1 LKLIIVESPAKAR
14 TITRFLDDSYVVT
27 SSYGH
32 IRDLPGSAKEI
43 PAKYKKEPW
52 SRFGVNMDDGYAPI
66 YVVSADSK
74 KQVAELKKLIK
85 NAEEILLATD
95 EDREGEAIS
104 WHLLEVLQPQVPVR
118 RITFHEITK
127 EAIQA
132 ALDAPRDVD
141 MKLVRAQEGRRILDR
156 LYGYSLSP
164 VLWKKVR
171 TKLSAGRVQSV
182 AVRLV
187 VEKEEERQAFHVAK
201 FCDIE
206 AALLSEDLLFSAR
219 LTDVDGVKVAGSKDF
234 DPDTG
239 LLKSVDKRVHLGEV
253 RATQLAAAS
262 LAQVPWQVVDVTHK
276 ESTQRPAPPFTTSTL
291 QQAASGRLKMTPQRV
306 MRIAQRLYEGMGGFR
321 EGLITYMRTDSLT
334 LSEKAL
340 SETEAMI
347 RDTFGAD
354 YTDGPRRYKTKSK
367 GAQEAHEAIRP
378 TDVNRTPDKIA
389 GRLDSEELAV
399 YRLIW
404 NRAVASQMA
413 NAKLDKTVV
422 DFVAMVPGD
431 GGASLQLKYRAN
443 GSVVRFPGFLKVY
456 GDKGKDTLLPDLTP
470 GLLIGGPK
478 DTASPH
484 VEIQKVEALAH
495 ETQPP
500 ARYTEASLIKKLE
513 DEGIGR
519 PSTYAAVVATIQSR
533 EYVVKK
539 GGALLPSYIG
549 IAVTHLLR
557 EHFNKYVDLKFT
569 ARMEEDLDRIASGD
583 VDWVEFLDTF
593 YRGDGSRTGLEQDIA
608 AELEKIEFPRI
619 KVGVDPKTGHPIV
632 LRIGRAYVSV
642 HVEGADDRRATLP
655 VDLLVDELT
664 PEKALEL
671 IQLRDKS
678 REPIGVHPE
687 SGQNIYALIGP
698 FGPYLQLGEQE
709 GDQKPKRIS
718 LGKKTDPTT
727 IDLAYALKLL
737 SLPREIGID
746 PETDK
751 PVRAGLGRFG
761 PYVERAR
768 VFASVETV
776 DTLFTITLEQALE
789 RIRNKNK
796 KIVLKDLGT
805 HPDTGEPL
813 AVYKGRYGPYVTD
826 GKVNAT
832 IGRDRDPEDVT
843 AQDALALLKTATER
857 AKTKKKTTKKTTAKK
872 KTVKKKTKKK
882 VAKKTAKKAAKKSA
896 AKKKAA
902 KQTPA
907 NKDA

>member
-1 LKLIIVESPAKAR
+1 MKLIIVESPAKAR
-14 TITRFLDDSYVVT
+14 TITRFLDDSYTVT

-74 KQVAELKKLIK
+74 KQVAELKKLMK
-85 NAEEILLATD
+85 SAEEILLATD

-104 WHLLEVLQPQVPVR
+104 WHLLEVLQPKIPVR
-118 RITFHEITK
+118 RISFHEITK
-127 EAIQA
+127 EAIDE
-132 ALDAPRDVD
+132 ALNSPREVD
-141 MKLVRAQEGRRILDR
+141 MQLVRAQEGRRILDR

-201 FCDIE
+201 YCDIE
-206 AALLSEDLLFSAR
+206 AALSTEDRQFSVR
-219 LTDVDGVKVAGSKDF
+219 LTEVDGMKIAGGKDF
-234 DPDTG
+234 DADTG
-239 LLKSVDKRVHLGEV
+239 LLKDAGKRVHLDE
-253 RATQLAAAS
+253 ATAESMAAA
-262 LAQVPWQVVDVTHK
+262 AKTNVPWQVTAVTRK
-276 ESTQRPAPPFTTSTL
+276 ETTQRPSPPFTTSTL
-291 QQAASGRLKMTPQRV
+291 QQAASGGLKMTPQRV

-334 LSEKAL
+334 LSEKFL
-340 SETEAMI
+340 GETETMV
-347 RDTFGAD
+347 RETFGAD
-354 YTDGPRRYKTKSK
+354 YTTGPRRYKTKAK

-378 TDVNRTPDKIA
+378 TDVNRTPDAVA

-413 NAKLDKTVV
+413 NAKLDKTAV
-422 DFVAMVPGD
+422 DIIARVPGGE
-431 GGASLQLKYRAN
+431 GGAQQELTYRAN
-443 GSVVRFPGFLKVY
+443 GSVVRFPGFQKVY
-456 GDKGKDTLLPDLTP
+456 GDKGKDTLLPDLTE
-470 GLLIGGPK
+470 GLLVGGPK
-478 DTASPH
+478 GSATPDVMIESVVA
-484 VEIQKVEALAH
+484 QAH

-519 PSTYAAVVATIQSR
+519 PSTYAAVIGTIQSR
-533 EYVVKK
+533 EYVMKK
-539 GGALLPSYIG
+539 SGALLPSYIG

-557 EHFNKYVDLKFT
+557 EHFNKYVDLNFT
-569 ARMEEDLDRIASGD
+569 AKMEEDLDRIASGD
-583 VDWVEFLDTF
+583 VDWVAFLDNF
-593 YRGDGSRTGLEQDIA
+593 YRGDGTEPGLEQAIA
-608 AELEKIEFPRI
+608 SELEKIEFPRI
-619 KVGVDPKTGHPIV
+619 KVGNDPKTGQPIV
-632 LRIGRAYVSV
+632 LRIGRTYVSV
-642 HVEGADDRRATLP
+642 HVEGEDDRRATLP

-671 IQLRDKS
+671 ILQRDKS
-678 REPIGVHPE
+678 REPIGQHPE
-687 SGQNIYALIGP
+687 TGQNIYALTGP

-709 GDQKPKRIS
+709 GDKKPKRIS
-718 LGKKTDPTT
+718 LGKKTDPSS
-727 IDLAYALKLL
+727 IDMAYALKLL
-737 SLPREIGID
+737 SLPRDIGID

-768 VFASVETV
+768 VFASVQTV
-776 DTLFTITLEQALE
+776 DTLFTITLDEALE

-796 KIVLKDLGT
+796 KTVLKELGT
-805 HPDTGEPL
+805 HPETGEPL
-813 AVYKGRYGPYVTD
+813 AVYKGRYGPYVTS
-826 GKVNAT
+826 GKINAT

-843 AQDALALLKTATER
+843 VEDALALLKTAAER
-857 AKTKKKTTKKTTAKK
+857 AKTKKKTTKKKAAKK
-872 KTVKKKTKKK
+872 KVTKKK
-882 VAKKTAKKAAKKSA
+882 VIKSA
-896 AKKKAA
+896 PDSDSA
-902 KQTPA
+902 
-907 NKDA
+907 